1 MSPGVSL
8 GVGSCSADFQSASVM
23 FGGPRTPTWR
33 WAVQST
39 SMSGTKMNRPIKPD
53 LIVDPRTIAFSE
65 PAYRGVLPHMHKP
78 GCTYFVTFCLADV
91 ARKRAIER
99 KRLLAAD
106 DPSEVFEAADFEPTT
121 GACILK
127 DEALA
132 AIVESSLLHFQ
143 GERYALG
150 AWCVMPNH
158 VHVIITP
165 LGDHVLPKILQS
177 WKGFS
182 GRQINRRLKRS
193 GPVWQK
199 ESFDHIVRN
208 VACYEN
214 FVSYVERNPVV
225 AGLVSRPPDWRF
237 SSARHRENL

>member
-1 MSPGVSL
+1 MSPGESL

-106 DPSEVFEAADFEPTT
+106 DPSGIFEAVDFEPTT

-158 VHVIITP
+158 VHVIITRLAIVFFP
-165 LGDHVLPKILQS
+165 RSFSLGRDS
-177 WKGFS
+177 
-182 GRQINRRLKRS
+182 
-193 GPVWQK
+193 
-199 ESFDHIVRN
+199 
-208 VACYEN
+208 
-214 FVSYVERNPVV
+214 
-225 AGLVSRPPDWRF
+225 PDAK
-237 SSARHRENL
+237 STGG